1 MFLFFPSNFPFL
13 DPDPQPCLAPL
24 LPTVRAE
31 LPCCRLSELSSPAGG
46 YYLIPRSLCLVPVSH
61 FLPVALHHP
70 RLNWQTRDKC
80 GVFVFQT
87 ASSVVPVCIP
97 LIYRPV
103 SISLVLLTLFSVSR
117 QSTVHPTAYCSM
129 LMLLLFFV
137 AVLNECTI
145 LLCYTGNSV
154 APWSPFERLKLWAPS
169 CYICS
174 ICRLLLF
181 SHSLSK
187 LLTKK
192 IFETLCLFL
201 CICSITFL
209 HSVPC

>member
-1 MFLFFPSNFPFL
+1 MWCFCFPDSFF
-13 DPDPQPCLAPL
+13 
-24 LPTVRAE
+24 
-31 LPCCRLSELSSPAGG
+31 CCT
-46 YYLIPRSLCLVPVSH
+46 Y
-61 FLPVALHHP
+61 
-70 RLNWQTRDKC
+70 
-80 GVFVFQT
+80 
-87 ASSVVPVCIP
+87 VCIP

-137 AVLNECTI
+137 AVLNECTT

-192 IFETLCLFL
+192 NFETLCLFL

>member
-1 MFLFFPSNFPFL
+1 MVFLFSRQLLLLYICMYP
-13 DPDPQPCLAPL
+13 PD
-24 LPTVRAE
+24 
-31 LPCCRLSELSSPAGG
+31 LS
-46 YYLIPRSLCLVPVSH
+46 
-61 FLPVALHHP
+61 P
-70 RLNWQTRDKC
+70 RLYLLGSFN
-80 GVFVFQT
+80 
-87 ASSVVPVCIP
+87 SV
-97 LIYRPV
+97 
-103 SISLVLLTLFSVSR
+103 FSVSPVYR
-117 QSTVHPTAYCSM
+117 PPHGI
-129 LMLLLFFV
+129 LLNAHASPFFV
-137 AVLNECTI
+137 AVLNDCTT

-192 IFETLCLFL
+192 MFETLCLFL